1 MLASIMSQHVLAPSE
16 MGKGKK
22 PQRMRGV
29 CNVCADTEQKAP
41 KAGKRSSFS
50 CTPDYKEA
58 RKDYASAYREKLC
71 SWVCESCTA
80 RRVEGCEHCGGGR
93 NRGRQALHAL
103 PALLS
108 APRVPLPPFIGLL
121 QGGLAPRPT
130 ESLEIH

>member
-80 RRVEGCEHCGGGR
+80 RRVEGCEHCGGAGIVGGKR
-93 NRGRQALHAL
+93 CMHCPPYYLH
-103 PALLS
+103 PECHSRHLLDCCKE
-108 APRVPLPPFIGLL
+108 G
-121 QGGLAPRPT
+121 
-130 ESLEIH
+130 